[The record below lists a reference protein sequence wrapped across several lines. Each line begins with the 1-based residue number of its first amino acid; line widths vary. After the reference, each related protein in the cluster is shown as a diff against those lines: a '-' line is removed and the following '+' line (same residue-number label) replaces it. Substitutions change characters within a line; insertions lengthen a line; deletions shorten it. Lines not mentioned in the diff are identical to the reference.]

1 VGDLLYFVS
10 DRGVASCVD
19 ARSGD
24 VIWTERLPGA
34 HSASPVY
41 AGGHIYFCAENGS
54 VTVLRPGD
62 AFRKV
67 AENHVDGRIMAS
79 PAFVEPSIFLRTD
92 THLYRIQ
99 RQTAEEPP
107 MDTKEHK

>member
-1 VGDLLYFVS
+1 VGDRLYFVS

-19 ARSGD
+19 AHTGE
-24 VIWTERLPGA
+24 VIWTERLPGN

-41 AGGHIYFCAENGS
+41 AGGHIYFCGENGS

-62 AFRKV
+62 TFRRV
-67 AENHVDGRIMAS
+67 NENKVDGRIMAS

-92 THLYRIQ
+92 THLYRIE
-99 RQTAEEPP
+99 RQ
-107 MDTKEHK
+107 